1 MNDILMA
8 KAAVS
13 AAELEFYAG
22 NPSWTVRCEVAS
34 NWFASSEL
42 LNTFAHDFRW
52 EVQACVAENP
62 NTNKETFEYLLEQGR
77 EDVLWYIAGSA
88 TAPEHCRVRAA
99 EKLAGNDIEDAF
111 FRRKITSAMKELV
124 LKNQKSNIA

>member
-8 KAAVS
+8 KAAIS
-13 AAELEFYAG
+13 TAELEFYAG

-42 LNTFAHDFRW
+42 LNTLAHDFRW

-62 NTNKETFEYLLEQGR
+62 NTNNETFEYLLEQGR
-77 EDVLWYIAGSA
+77 DDVLWYVAGSRYI
-88 TAPEHCRVRAA
+88 HDCGRC
-99 EKLAGNDIEDAF
+99 
-111 FRRKITSAMKELV
+111 
-124 LKNQKSNIA
+124 KNQKKQKNILKNIS

>member
-8 KAAVS
+8 KATVS

-42 LNTFAHDFRW
+42 LNKLAHDFRW

-62 NTNKETFEYLLEQGR
+62 NTDEVTYEYLLEQGR
-77 EDVLWYIAGSA
+77 DDVLWYIAGST
-88 TAPEHCRVRAA
+88 TAPECCRIRAA
-99 EKLAGNDIEDAF
+99 EKLAGDDIEDAF
-111 FRRKITSAMKELV
+111 FRGKITYAMKELV
-124 LKNQKSNIA
+124 LKKQRSNIA